1 MKWFADVVAQ
11 AKRIFLSLYN
21 LNIVIII
28 LTSTLYKNTYNDYIE
43 NLGGDWIMSIVIQV
57 IVFIVVV
64 ILLAKPLGIYISKVF
79 KNERVFL
86 TKILEPIEKFIY
98 KVLRIKKDEEMNGK
112 EYILSIVSFS
122 VISLIFVIILQMIQY
137 ILPLNPEKLKNIDWK
152 LALNTASSFVTNTN
166 WQAYSGES
174 TLSYLTQMIGLTV
187 QNFLSAAVGISV
199 LMVLIRGFKR
209 SKCNHIGNF
218 WVDLTKSTLYILL
231 PLSMVLAIILTTQ
244 GVVQNFKPYQE
255 VNLVESVA
263 TESQG
268 VIDNQKIPGGPAAS
282 QIAIKQLGTNGG
294 GFFGTNSAYPFENP
308 TYLSNMAQ
316 VISIILI
323 PAALCFTFGDMVN
336 DKKQGNVILG
346 AMMIIFILAI
356 SSAMYFEFK
365 ATPELANNPYIT
377 SEFKLDQSGGNME
390 GKEARF
396 GVINSAIWGVTTT
409 SASNGSVNAMHD
421 SFTPMGGMVLTL
433 LMQLGEVVFGGV
445 GCGLYGMLAFVILT
459 VFISGL
465 MVGRTP
471 EYLGKKIDPFEM
483 KMASILIITTPALVL
498 IGSAIT
504 CMIPNIDFFLTN
516 NGPHSFSEILYA
528 LSSTGNNNGSAFA
541 GFNVNNDFM
550 NILTSIIMILARFI
564 PIVLIIKIGES
575 LASKKIV
582 PQSAGTLATN
592 NMLFVFLLVGVVLMI
607 GALGFLPSLALGP
620 IAEHLNMIF

>member
-1 MKWFADVVAQ
+1 
-11 AKRIFLSLYN
+11 
-21 LNIVIII
+21 
-28 LTSTLYKNTYNDYIE
+28 
-43 NLGGDWIMSIVIQV
+43 MSIVIQV
-57 IVFIVVV
+57 FVFIAVV

-79 KNERVFL
+79 KDEKVFL
-86 TKILEPIEKFIY
+86 TRIVSPIEKFIY
-98 KVLRIKKDEEMNGK
+98 KVLNVKKDEEMNGK
-112 EYILSIVSFS
+112 EYILSVISFS
-122 VISLIFVIILQMIQY
+122 LISLIFVFLLQMIQY

-152 LALNTASSFVTNTN
+152 LAFNTATSFVTNTN

-174 TLSYLTQMIGLTV
+174 TLSYLTQMVGLTV

-209 SKCNHIGNF
+209 SKCNSIGNF
-218 WVDLTKSTLYILL
+218 WKDLTKSTLYILL
-231 PLSMVLAIILTTQ
+231 PLSLVLAIFLTTQ
-244 GVVQNFKPYQE
+244 GVVQNLKPYQE
-255 VNLVESVA
+255 VKLVQSVE
-263 TESQG
+263 TENKG
-268 VIDNQKIPGGPAAS
+268 VIDNQIIPGGPAAS

-316 VISIILI
+316 VVSIILI
-323 PAALCFTFGDMVN
+323 PAALCFTFGEMVN
-336 DKKQGNVILG
+336 DRKQGNVILC
-346 AMMIIFILAI
+346 AMMIIFTLAI

-365 ATPELANNPYIT
+365 ATPELADNKYIT
-377 SEFKLDQSGGNME
+377 SEFKSDQSGGNME

-409 SASNGSVNAMHD
+409 SASNGSVNSMHD
-421 SFTPMGGMVLTL
+421 SFTPMGGMILTL

-471 EYLGKKIDPFEM
+471 EYLGKKIEPFEM

-498 IGSAIT
+498 VGSAIT
-504 CMIPNIDFFLTN
+504 CMVPNIDFFLTN
-516 NGPHSFSEILYA
+516 NGPHGFSEILYA

-541 GFNVNNDFM
+541 GFYVNNSFM
-550 NILTSIIMILARFI
+550 NILTSLIMILARFI
-564 PIVLIIKIGES
+564 PIVLIIKIAQS

-620 IAEHLNMIF
+620 IAEHLNMFF

>member
-1 MKWFADVVAQ
+1 
-11 AKRIFLSLYN
+11 
-21 LNIVIII
+21 
-28 LTSTLYKNTYNDYIE
+28 
-43 NLGGDWIMSIVIQV
+43 MSIVIQV
-57 IVFIVVV
+57 FIFLAVV

-79 KNERVFL
+79 KDEKVFL
-86 TKILEPIEKFIY
+86 TRILAPIEKFIY
-98 KVLRIKKDEEMNGK
+98 KVLNIKKDEEMNGK
-112 EYILSIVSFS
+112 EYILSVISFS
-122 VISLIFVIILQMIQY
+122 IISLIFVFLLQMIQY
-137 ILPLNPEKLKNIDWK
+137 ILPLNPEKLKNLDWK
-152 LALNTASSFVTNTN
+152 LAFNTATSFVTNTN

-174 TLSYLTQMIGLTV
+174 TLSYLTQMLGLTV

-209 SKCNHIGNF
+209 SKCNSIGNF
-218 WVDLTKSTLYILL
+218 WKDLTKSTLYILL
-231 PLSMVLAIILTTQ
+231 PLSVVLAIFLTTQ
-244 GVVQNFKPYQE
+244 GVVQNLKPYQE
-255 VNLVESVA
+255 VKLVQSVE
-263 TESQG
+263 TENKG
-268 VIDNQKIPGGPAAS
+268 VVDNQIIPGGPAAS

-316 VISIILI
+316 VVSIILI
-323 PAALCFTFGDMVN
+323 PAALCFTFGEMVN
-336 DKKQGNVILG
+336 DRKQGNVILC
-346 AMMIIFILAI
+346 AMMIIFTLAI

-365 ATPELANNPYIT
+365 ATPELANNKYIT
-377 SEFKLDQSGGNME
+377 SEFKSDQSGGNME
-390 GKEARF
+390 GKESRF

-409 SASNGSVNAMHD
+409 SASNGSVNSMHD
-421 SFTPMGGMVLTL
+421 SFTPMGGMILTL

-471 EYLGKKIDPFEM
+471 EYLGKKIEPFEM

-498 IGSAIT
+498 VGSAIT
-504 CMIPNIDFFLTN
+504 CMVPNIDFFLTN
-516 NGPHSFSEILYA
+516 NGPHGFSEILYA

-541 GFNVNNDFM
+541 GFYANNNFM

-564 PIVLIIKIGES
+564 PIVLIIKIAQS

-620 IAEHLNMIF
+620 IAEHLNMFF

>member
-1 MKWFADVVAQ
+1 M
-11 AKRIFLSLYN
+11 
-21 LNIVIII
+21 
-28 LTSTLYKNTYNDYIE
+28 
-43 NLGGDWIMSIVIQV
+43 MSIVIQV